1 MTAAALIG
9 DQLIL
14 EEEYD
19 ESYIPSEQEFHE
31 YAREIGIDPDNEP
44 ELLWLA
50 REGIVAPLPP
60 EWKPCQDVTG
70 DIYYFNFSTGQSTWD
85 HPCDEHYRRLVVQE
99 RKRTPL
105 TGAAGGGG
113 AKKDKKKKKE
123 KKEKKEK
130 KKKVPLKTP
139 AAVSSP
145 VGPLPS
151 PLRTLAPLRGLD
163 ILGQGPLSGS
173 VTSARGSLGSSGGLE
188 PHKTSLPGPRSSGA
202 ASVLGSRKE
211 ERVSLSLHGLHYDDD
226 DEKISDNEL
235 SPRGSDRL
243 LKNLHLDLD
252 ALGGGLQYEESETS
266 GATPAEER
274 TEPELQDLALSGD
287 HSPEPPSHQDSLK
300 GRHIQLSAK
309 AGSRSRASEE
319 GAEHLAE
326 GSEQEVEEGEDVQ
339 KVDGDDGKEGIV
351 KKAEE
356 DKTRNEN
363 NEGTKREKQD
373 NLSQEKEREEVEEL
387 HSGGKEREREELEEG
402 VCVGK
407 DEAKQVSESTGR
419 SSGQDE
425 KKSNE
430 ALEGDVETQNGE
442 GKNREEKTESNKSEK
457 NVEEENTG
465 EKEAEQPE
473 IADEIVEE
481 CFGALDGNGS
491 GSEKLRK
498 SDGNRGEIERNIDDD
513 DDDVDDDDD
522 DDESQ
527 SESEKEEEEKN
538 HKRGQEGDEDEEEDE
553 GESDGAL
560 GGCSISHRKLT
571 ETPEEELEM
580 FVQSEGEGTSKEGVE
595 IEDESEGRAPAR
607 ASESEEEVVEVFRAG
622 PSPAQPAGRG
632 QKTPSSLPA
641 EESEAHKNM
650 AEVFSSLD
658 LKLSQK
664 VLDIKDLSGTIGLLE
679 KDEREETGDVEGKE
693 SGGKTKT
700 EATESPA
707 LPEDKVEPTA
717 HKVDRLVL
725 HQSSHSLSSSSD
737 LELKSPKHPKT
748 QTLAVTLGLQRP
760 ETSRGRPGRTVDAP
774 VENTE
779 PTSKKQESSLE
790 EKPNWKAR
798 TERGR
803 EEEGE
808 KMKTEREERSM
819 RLKREEMEREQERLR
834 REFEQGLEEERE
846 RLLKEK
852 EARMRLLQEEL
863 RREEEKEEGKLREES
878 ENKLRE
884 LRQNLLSERRK
895 EEDKLKEEADK
906 TLEELR
912 ESVREEREWQQQ
924 KLREESEAMLKET
937 HVALEEERAATRDR
951 LEAQKKQD
959 VERLKAESEEKLEAM
974 KKRLE
979 REREEKM
986 NTLKEEVNSS
996 ERRRELIVSPRPE
1009 QQLAEYHRELS
1020 DVLQEVRD
1028 EVQREHER
1036 KLEQLKDDHR
1046 REMNGIREKYLDE
1059 ETAQRERLLH
1069 TLQEDRARLQASHDL
1084 QLDRLRLQLD
1094 GQIQKTQLAHSRKE
1108 SELRDLADKLELRE
1122 KELQSLEV
1130 LLQTKAADLNQR
1142 RKKLGEDEEDLDR
1155 QLEAFPRLVRERD
1168 QLSEELQRLREE
1180 VAQARE
1186 LSHRA
1191 REERDEA
1198 KDQRDR
1204 MREERDKAREENRAA
1219 REDREQ
1225 LERKVVP
1232 LQERCDRLTCRV
1244 RELEQTQDRSTLPQ
1258 SEQNKKKEEK
1268 ASAPSDDRI
1277 DSSLQVEELD
1287 SPLSPV
1293 ADSQCSINELRQYV
1307 SSHGASIQKTKQFL
1321 ERESSRLMERQAA
1334 LRAAQTSS
1342 SQDPGFREPIEERMR
1357 RIEQEARDVAE
1368 LQQTVQRGNSLLRR
1382 KEEQLQQLQ
1391 QLESSM
1397 VDEAMFEDS
1406 SQLPDKKVMFDVTG
1420 SDISSAVEP
1429 QDGTGDQ
1436 PTVPAKVQELAES
1449 LQHISTQL
1457 DNVLTA
1463 LGSLTQ
1469 RESSPLYPS
1478 FSMPLS
1484 QRFGTEA
1491 WGPAPASAPVFP
1503 QGPGLAPS
1511 SLAPPLSER
1520 LWSGSAA
1527 PPLFSTPISSGLI
1540 APGDFMNSRWSQ
1552 IFPGAAADPVS
1563 SSTVKTIPSYPSYT
1577 PVSQHSRSHQVMQ
1590 KSEELDGQRLQGLI
1604 DSNKKWLNMRR
1615 KDPSIPLFTR
1625 YRAASSNR
1633 LVQLGLDDNNQI
1645 RVYHY

>member
-14 EEEYD
+14 EEDYD
-19 ESYIPSEQEFHE
+19 ESYIPSEQEIHE

-130 KKKVPLKTP
+130 RKKEPLKTP
-139 AAVSSP
+139 AAPSSSL
-145 VGPLPS
+145 GPLPS
-151 PLRTLAPLRGLD
+151 PLRALAPLRGLD

-188 PHKTSLPGPRSSGA
+188 PLKTSFPGPRSSGT

-211 ERVSLSLHGLHYDDD
+211 ERVSLSLHGLHDDDDDGDDD

-252 ALGGGLQYEESETS
+252 ALGGGLQYEESEAS

-274 TEPELQDLALSGD
+274 TEPELQDLGLSGD
-287 HSPEPPSHQDSLK
+287 HSPEPPSHQDSLN

-319 GAEHLAE
+319 GAEHFLAE
-326 GSEQEVEEGEDVQ
+326 GSEEEVEEGEDVQ
-339 KVDGDDGKEGIV
+339 KVDGDDVKEGIV

-356 DKTRNEN
+356 DKTGNEN
-363 NEGTKREKQD
+363 NDGTKREKQD

-387 HSGGKEREREELEEG
+387 QIGSTEREHEELEEG
-402 VCVGK
+402 ACVGK

-419 SSGQDE
+419 SSGRDE

-430 ALEGDVETQNGE
+430 VLEGDVETQNGE
-442 GKNREEKTESNKSEK
+442 GKNRQEKTESNKSEK
-457 NVEEENTG
+457 NVEEENRG
-465 EKEAEQPE
+465 EEEAEEPE
-473 IADEIVEE
+473 IEDEIVEE
-481 CFGALDGNGS
+481 CFSALDGN

-513 DDDVDDDDD
+513 DDDDD

-527 SESEKEEEEKN
+527 NECEKEEEEKN
-538 HKRGQEGDEDEEEDE
+538 HTRGQEGDEDDEEDE
-553 GESDGAL
+553 GESGGAL

-580 FVQSEGEGTSKEGVE
+580 FVQSEGEGTSKEGVD
-595 IEDESEGRAPAR
+595 IEDESEGRAPAGE
-607 ASESEEEVVEVFRAG
+607 SESEEEVVEVFRAR
-622 PSPAQPAGRG
+622 PSPAQPAGQG

-641 EESEAHKNM
+641 EESEANKNV

-664 VLDIKDLSGTIGLLE
+664 VQDIKDLSGTISLLE

-693 SGGKTKT
+693 SRGKTKT
-700 EATESPA
+700 EASKSPA
-707 LPEDKVEPTA
+707 LPEVKVEPMA

-737 LELKSPKHPKT
+737 LELRSPKHPKT
-748 QTLAVTLGLQRP
+748 QNLAVTLGLQRP

-779 PTSKKQESSLE
+779 PSSKRQESSLE
-790 EKPNWKAR
+790 EEPNWKTR
-798 TERGR
+798 TERER
-803 EEEGE
+803 EEEEEE
-808 KMKTEREERSM
+808 KMREERSV

-834 REFEQGLEEERE
+834 KEFEQELEKERE

-863 RREEEKEEGKLREES
+863 RREEKEEEEKLREES
-878 ENKLRE
+878 KNKLRE
-884 LRQNLLSERRK
+884 LQQNLLSERRK
-895 EEDKLKEEADK
+895 EEARLKEEADK

-912 ESVREEREWQQQ
+912 QSAREEGERQQQ
-924 KLREESEAMLKET
+924 KVREESEAMLKES

-959 VERLKAESEEKLEAM
+959 MERLKAESEEELEAM
-974 KKRLE
+974 RKRLE
-979 REREEKM
+979 REREEKLK
-986 NTLKEEVNSS
+986 TLKEEVNSS

-1046 REMNGIREKYLDE
+1046 REMNTVREKYLDE

-1130 LLQTKAADLNQR
+1130 LLQTKAADLNR
-1142 RKKLGEDEEDLDR
+1142 KRKKLGEDEEDLDR

-1198 KDQRDR
+1198 QDQRDR
-1204 MREERDKAREENRAA
+1204 MREERDKARVENRTA
-1219 REDREQ
+1219 REDRER
-1225 LERKVVP
+1225 LERKVAL
-1232 LQERCDRLTCRV
+1232 LQERCDRLTRRV
-1244 RELEQTQDRSTLPQ
+1244 SELEQTQDGSTLPQ
-1258 SEQNKKKEEK
+1258 SEQNKKKEEN
-1268 ASAPSDDRI
+1268 ATAPCDDRI
-1277 DSSLQVEELD
+1277 DSSLHVDELD
-1287 SPLSPV
+1287 SPLSPA

-1321 ERESSRLMERQAA
+1321 EQESSRLMERQAA
-1334 LRAAQTSS
+1334 LRAAQTGS
-1342 SQDPGFREPIEERMR
+1342 SQGPGFRGPSEERMR
-1357 RIEQEARDVAE
+1357 SIQQEARDVAE
-1368 LQQTVQRGNSLLRR
+1368 LQRTVQRGNSLLRR
-1382 KEEQLQQLQ
+1382 KEEQLQQL
-1391 QLESSM
+1391 ESSM
-1397 VDEAMFEDS
+1397 ADEAMFEDS
-1406 SQLPDKKVMFDVTG
+1406 SRLPDRKVTFDVTG
-1420 SDISSAVEP
+1420 SDISSSAAEP
-1429 QDGTGDQ
+1429 QDGTGDH

-1449 LQHISTQL
+1449 LQHISAQL
-1457 DNVLTA
+1457 DSVLTA

-1469 RESSPLYPS
+1469 RDSSPLYAS
-1478 FSMPLS
+1478 FSMPLP

-1540 APGDFMNSRWSQ
+1540 APGDLMNSRWSQ
-1552 IFPGAAADPVS
+1552 IFPGAAADPLAS
-1563 SSTVKTIPSYPSYT
+1563 SAVRTGPSYPSYT

-1590 KSEELDGQRLQGLI
+1590 KSVELDGQRLQGLI

-1625 YRAASSNR
+1625 YRAASSNG

>member
-1 MTAAALIG
+1 MTMTAAALIG

-14 EEEYD
+14 EEDYD
-19 ESYIPSEQEFHE
+19 ESYIPSEQEIHE
-31 YAREIGIDPDNEP
+31 YATDIGIDPENEP

-85 HPCDEHYRRLVVQE
+85 HPCDEHYRRLVAQE

-105 TGAAGGGG
+105 IGATGGGE

-130 KKKVPLKTP
+130 RKKEPLKTP
-139 AAVSSP
+139 AALSSSL
-145 VGPLPS
+145 GPLPS

-163 ILGQGPLSGS
+163 ILGPGPLSGS
-173 VTSARGSLGSSGGLE
+173 VTSARGTLGSSAGLE
-188 PHKTSLPGPRSSGA
+188 PLKTSLHGPRSSGA

-211 ERVSLSLHGLHYDDD
+211 ERVSLSLHGLLYDDD
-226 DEKISDNEL
+226 DGDDDKISDKEL
-235 SPRGSDRL
+235 SFRGSDGL

-252 ALGGGLQYEESETS
+252 ALGGGLQYEESEVS
-266 GATPAEER
+266 GVTPAEER

-319 GAEHLAE
+319 VSEE
-326 GSEQEVEEGEDVQ
+326 SEQEVDEGEDVK
-339 KVDGDDGKEGIV
+339 KVDGDDGKEGKV

-356 DKTRNEN
+356 DKVDNEN
-363 NEGTKREKQD
+363 NDGTKREKQD
-373 NLSQEKEREEVEEL
+373 NLSQEKDREEVEEL
-387 HSGGKEREREELEEG
+387 QTASKERELHELEEG

-407 DEAKQVSESTGR
+407 DEAKQVSESAGHSR
-419 SSGQDE
+419 GQDE

-430 ALEGDVETQNGE
+430 AIEEDVESQNGE
-442 GKNREEKTESNKSEK
+442 GKIREEKTESNKKEN
-457 NVEEENTG
+457 NVEEENRG
-465 EKEAEQPE
+465 EEEEEPE
-473 IADEIVEE
+473 IEDEIVEE
-481 CFGALDGNGS
+481 CFSVSDGNGS
-491 GSEKLRK
+491 GSEKLGK
-498 SDGNRGEIERNIDDD
+498 SDGNRGEIERHI
-513 DDDVDDDDD
+513 D

-527 SESEKEEEEKN
+527 SECEKEEEEEN
-538 HKRGQEGDEDEEEDE
+538 HKRGQKGDEDKEEDE

-560 GGCSISHRKLT
+560 GGCSISHRKMT
-571 ETPEEELEM
+571 DTPEEELEM
-580 FVQSEGEGTSKEGVE
+580 FAQSEGEGTSKEGVE
-595 IEDESEGRAPAR
+595 IEDESEDRAPAG
-607 ASESEEEVVEVFRAG
+607 ASESEEEVVEMFRASSGG

-641 EESEAHKNM
+641 EEPEANKNM
-650 AEVFSSLD
+650 EEVFSSLD

-679 KDEREETGDVEGKE
+679 KDEREETEDVERKE
-693 SGGKTKT
+693 SRGKTKT
-700 EATESPA
+700 EATKSPP

-737 LELKSPKHPKT
+737 LELRSPKHHKT
-748 QTLAVTLGLQRP
+748 QNLAVTLGLQRP
-760 ETSRGRPGRTVDAP
+760 ETSRGRPGRAVDAP

-779 PTSKKQESSLE
+779 PPSKKRESSPE
-790 EKPNWKAR
+790 EEPNWKGR
-798 TERGR
+798 MERER
-803 EEEGE
+803 EEEE
-808 KMKTEREERSM
+808 KVKSEREKSM
-819 RLKREEMEREQERLR
+819 RPKREEMEKEQERLR
-834 REFEQGLEEERE
+834 GEFEEGLEEERE

-863 RREEEKEEGKLREES
+863 RREEEEEERKLREES
-878 ENKLRE
+878 KNKLRE
-884 LRQNLLSERRK
+884 LRQNLLSERREEEARLK
-895 EEDKLKEEADK
+895 EEDDK
-906 TLEELR
+906 TLKELR
-912 ESVREEREWQQQ
+912 ESVREERERQQQ

-937 HVALEEERAATRDR
+937 HAALEEERAATRDR

-959 VERLKAESEEKLEAM
+959 MERLKAESEEELEAM

-979 REREEKM
+979 RDREEKLK
-986 NTLKEEVNSS
+986 TLKEEVNGS

-1046 REMNGIREKYLDE
+1046 REMNSIREKYLDE

-1069 TLQEDRARLQASHDL
+1069 ILQEDRARLQASHDL

-1094 GQIQKTQLAHSRKE
+1094 GQIQKKQLAHSRRE

-1130 LLQTKAADLNQR
+1130 LLQTKAADLNRR
-1142 RKKLGEDEEDLDR
+1142 RKKLGEDEKDLDR
-1155 QLEAFPRLVRERD
+1155 QLEAFPQLVRERD

-1191 REERDEA
+1191 REERDET

-1204 MREERDKAREENRAA
+1204 MREERDKAREENKKA
-1219 REDREQ
+1219 REDRER
-1225 LERKVVP
+1225 LESKVAL

-1244 RELEQTQDRSTLPQ
+1244 SELEQTQDGSTLPQ
-1258 SEQNKKKEEK
+1258 SGQNKNKEER
-1268 ASAPSDDRI
+1268 ATAPSDDRI
-1277 DSSLQVEELD
+1277 DSSFQVEELD

-1293 ADSQCSINELRQYV
+1293 ADSQCSIDELRQYV

-1342 SQDPGFREPIEERMR
+1342 SQDPGFRGPSEERMR
-1357 RIEQEARDVAE
+1357 SIQQARDVEE
-1368 LQQTVQRGNSLLRR
+1368 LQRTVQRGNSLLRR
-1382 KEEQLQQLQ
+1382 KEEQLQQL
-1391 QLESSM
+1391 ESSM
-1397 VDEAMFEDS
+1397 ADEAMFEDS
-1406 SQLPDKKVMFDVTG
+1406 SQLPDRKVTFDVTG

-1429 QDGTGDQ
+1429 QNGTGDH

-1457 DNVLTA
+1457 DSVLTA

-1469 RESSPLYPS
+1469 KESSPLFPT
-1478 FSMPLS
+1478 FSMPLP

-1503 QGPGLAPS
+1503 QGPSLASS
-1511 SLAPPLSER
+1511 SLAPSLSER

-1527 PPLFSTPISSGLI
+1527 PPLFSTSISSGLI

-1552 IFPGAAADPVS
+1552 IFPGAAADPVA
-1563 SSTVKTIPSYPSYT
+1563 SSTLRTVPSYPSYT
-1577 PVSQHSRSHQVMQ
+1577 PVSLHSRSHQVMQ